1 MNAVFETFATGLRFS
16 LERFERAG
24 LEITGSYSSNNPA
37 GDLVALIREQRT
49 YQANLAVVRTTDEL
63 MKDALDLLV

>member
-1 MNAVFETFATGLRFS
+1 MNAVFETSATCLRFS

-24 LEITGSYSSNNPA
+24 LKITGRYPSTNPA

-49 YQANLAVVRTTDEL
+49 FQANLATVRTTDEL
-63 MKDALDLLV
+63 MKDTLDLLV